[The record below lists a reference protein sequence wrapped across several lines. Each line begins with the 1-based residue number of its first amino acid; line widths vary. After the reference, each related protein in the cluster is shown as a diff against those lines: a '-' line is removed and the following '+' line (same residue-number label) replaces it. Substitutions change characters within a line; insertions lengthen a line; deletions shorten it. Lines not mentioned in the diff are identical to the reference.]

1 MSIED
6 IRAHAHS
13 GHWSDDD
20 WAAALH
26 NANTEVEQLIGER
39 DAAWAAKDK
48 EAVKAI
54 DAEAALAK
62 SDLQVEALKN
72 VLRSIEW
79 HGDYLSSPPK
89 VRCPDCGNEKT
100 EGHSE
105 DCDLGHALHGAFP
118 STSEKQER
126 PSFNFPEG
134 NTGFG
139 PEKQKQE
146 TCIDCGKP
154 ITSGNICM
162 PCVRVRYPSEGDRP

>member
-1 MSIED
+1 MRHGRNSMSIED

-62 SDLQVEALKN
+62 SDLQIKSFERRLSEAVN
-72 VLRSIEW
+72 A
-79 HGDYLSSPPK
+79 
-89 VRCPDCGNEKT
+89 RCSCGGAGPG
-100 EGHSE
+100 EGC
-105 DCDLGHALHGAFP
+105 DWCDLYHHVKGA
-118 STSEKQER
+118 
-126 PSFNFPEG
+126 
-134 NTGFG
+134 
-139 PEKQKQE
+139 EKQKQE
-146 TCIDCGKP
+146 TCIDCGKL

-162 PCVRVRYPSEGDRP
+162 PCVRVRYPSGGDRTQRR